1 MSFGI
6 LLLILGSAFAS
17 QKFGLVDASKIRANA
32 ATKIE
37 TASVGSL
44 LQSLGN
50 MAMSVVS
57 DKQPIHEKAGHESAG
72 HDQKSD
78 EHSGQEQGHHSQLKI
93 IVTSPKVMEVTV
105 TQPYV
110 CQIRSR
116 RHIEVCA
123 LEKGYLE
130 EVLVKEGQSVKKGDL
145 MFKILPTLYQAKL
158 DAEVAE
164 AKLVELEYNYT
175 KTLADKKVVSQNEVL
190 LLEAKLAKAK
200 AIVKMAQA
208 ELNFTNVIA
217 PFDGIVDNLHKQL
230 GSLIAEGDILTTL
243 SDNNVMWVYYNVPEA
258 AYLEY
263 KENLGR
269 KDQEERIELVLA
281 NGKKFSEVGK
291 IGAIEAKF
299 NNQTGNIQF
308 RADYENPAGLLRH
321 GQTGTLLIKHVL
333 KNAIVIP
340 QRATFELLDKR
351 YVFTVDQ
358 KNVAHQRLITVENEK
373 DDIFIVRSGLAATDR
388 IVVDG
393 ARDVKEG
400 GEIEFD
406 QKTPEEVLKNLKNRA
421 E

>member
-1 MSFGI
+1 
-6 LLLILGSAFAS
+6 
-17 QKFGLVDASKIRANA
+17 
-32 ATKIE
+32 
-37 TASVGSL
+37 
-44 LQSLGN
+44 
-50 MAMSVVS
+50 MA
-57 DKQPIHEKAGHESAG
+57 G
-72 HDQKSD
+72 
-78 EHSGQEQGHHSQLKI
+78 
-93 IVTSPKVMEVTV
+93 
-105 TQPYV
+105 
-110 CQIRSR
+110 
-116 RHIEVCA
+116 
-123 LEKGYLE
+123 
-130 EVLVKEGQSVKKGDL
+130 
-145 MFKILPTLYQAKL
+145 
-158 DAEVAE
+158 
-164 AKLVELEYNYT
+164 
-175 KTLADKKVVSQNEVL
+175 
-190 LLEAKLAKAK
+190 
-200 AIVKMAQA
+200 
-208 ELNFTNVIA
+208 
-217 PFDGIVDNLHKQL
+217 
-230 GSLIAEGDILTTL
+230 
-243 SDNNVMWVYYNVPEA
+243 
-258 AYLEY
+258 
-263 KENLGR
+263 
-269 KDQEERIELVLA
+269 RIELVLA